1 MNTVRYTRPAMLL
14 HWLMAVFI
22 GWLFWLGWTMTELP
36 KGAERSAA
44 YGLHKSLGLLVLALV
59 VVRLA
64 WRHRHQPPAAAG
76 HGWQERL
83 AGAVHA
89 GLYLFMLLAPLAG
102 YLASAFTPYA
112 TRFFGLELPRLGAAD
127 AGLNAAFKQVHVVV
141 VWGGAALLVLHLG
154 GALLHAVR
162 RDGTLQ
168 RMLPGRLFKN

>member
-22 GWLFWLGWTMTELP
+22 VWLFWLGWTMTELP

-44 YGLHKSLGLLVLALV
+44 YSLHKSLGLLVWALLL
-59 VVRLA
+59 VRLA
-64 WRHRHQPPAAAG
+64 WRRTHRPPAAIG
-76 HGWQERL
+76 HGWQQRL

-112 TRFFGLELPRLGAAD
+112 TRFFGFELPRLGAAD
-127 AGLNAAFKQVHVVV
+127 AGLNAAFKQVHVLV
-141 VWGGAALLVLHLG
+141 VWGGAALLALHLG
-154 GALLHAVR
+154 GVLLHAGR

>member
-59 VVRLA
+59 VVRLV

-154 GALLHAVR
+154 GALLHVVR